1 MGGRSVSQAT
11 RPRPGRRGAS
21 EHADLARGT
30 IHRDTGLVDQ
40 FVDLGTP
47 GHQRRGH
54 DHAAEGG
61 ADDHALLEADGAAA
75 PGQIVLVGEAL
86 AGRLVL
92 GELQRGDEAGALDL
106 ADQRM
111 VAEDLA
117 QAALQV
123 GAGLLLTR
131 VTTPSSRSALRLAMA
146 TAAATGWP
154 E

>member
-1 MGGRSVSQAT
+1 MSQAT

-21 EHADLARGT
+21 EHADLARGA

-123 GAGLLLTR
+123 GSVSSLTR